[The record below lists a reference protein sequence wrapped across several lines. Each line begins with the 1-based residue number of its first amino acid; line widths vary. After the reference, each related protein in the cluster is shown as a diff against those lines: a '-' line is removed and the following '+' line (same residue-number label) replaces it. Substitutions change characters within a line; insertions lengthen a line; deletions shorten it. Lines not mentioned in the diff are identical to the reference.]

1 VAGADDQLPADDAAD
16 DDAAHDASDDAAHD
30 DASDD
35 EASDDAAH
43 VLPPARP
50 PPPTASPLAPP
61 SFAPPVAPADDD
73 SDHSA
78 HNPADDPLTPPGS
91 SPLAPPEPSAGAP
104 PPRSSAEARSPEPPA
119 GAPPPRL
126 RKAQREIPDSEE
138 ADQNPSFFSDAEDDG
153 DPEAALVAEQDRSDL
168 WQAFATLSE
177 RCRNLLRVVAV
188 TPLESY
194 TAVAESLG
202 MRVGSIGPT
211 RSRCL
216 EHLKRALKAL
226 SSVPETTGS

>member
-1 VAGADDQLPADDAAD
+1 MDRSPALLLKAAADGDAEAWNQIVDDYHRLVWSVARGFRLSVADAAD
-16 DDAAHDASDDAAHD
+16 VSQTTWLRLVENLDRITNPDQLAGWLATT
-30 DASDD
+30 
-35 EASDDAAH
+35 
-43 VLPPARP
+43 ARRE
-50 PPPTASPLAPP
+50 SL
-61 SFAPPVAPADDD
+61 
-73 SDHSA
+73 
-78 HNPADDPLTPPGS
+78 
-91 SPLAPPEPSAGAP
+91 
-104 PPRSSAEARSPEPPA
+104 
-119 GAPPPRL
+119 RL
-126 RKAQREIPDSEE
+126 IRKAQREVPDSEE
-138 ADQNPSFFSDAEDDG
+138 AEENVPFFGDPEEAG

-194 TAVAESLG
+194 AAVAEALG

-226 SSVPETTGS
+226 NTVPETAGS